1 MLTGVKRDGDVFY
14 IQEVG
19 TDGKIRWVKD
29 ETRRTR
35 FFEGKP
41 NKEALEENGGYWN
54 SPDELPQVF
63 YQLGYHGSP
72 YIFDAFTLAHI
83 GSGEGAQAH
92 GLYLRTPEDYARRLS
107 SWIDD
112 VQLLKLSR
120 CLKKTERQRPS

>member
-19 TDGKIRWVKD
+19 TDGKTRWVKD

-63 YQLGYHGSP
+63 Y
-72 YIFDAFTLAHI
+72 HI

-107 SWIDD
+107 AWIDD

-120 CLKKTERQRPS
+120 CLKKTERQHPS